1 MTGATAPV
9 TILRSGATKDL
20 LEHGHRF
27 TLQRNGERLE
37 LAALHH
43 PNYGSI
49 CADWCS
55 AEMRRRI
62 AAGRRQ
68 LLARAVGLHKERA
81 LRVLDATA
89 GLGRDGFTLAAL
101 GAQVTLAERNP
112 TLATLLTD
120 ARQRARLDAAT
131 AEAAARTEII
141 CLDSRKLMGAPPKFD
156 VVYLDPMY
164 PGRSKTALAKKE
176 MQLLRE
182 LTGGDADA
190 DELLAAANARRRV
203 VVKRPKTAPPLA
215 GREPSLALAGTQA
228 RFDIYLAR
236 SQP

>member
-1 MTGATAPV
+1 MTEALDPLVRGFAFA
-9 TILRSGATKDL
+9 
-20 LEHGHRF
+20 
-27 TLQRNGERLE
+27 LQRNGERLE
-37 LAALHH
+37 LAALHR
-43 PNYGSI
+43 PGYGAI
-49 CADWCS
+49 CADWTS
-55 AEMRRRI
+55 PEVRRRI

-68 LLARAVGLHKERA
+68 LLARAIGLHKERT

-120 ARQRARLDAAT
+120 ARQRARLDPAT
-131 AEAAARTEII
+131 AEAAARIEII

-164 PGRSKTALAKKE
+164 PGRGKTALAKKE

-203 VVKRPKTAPPLA
+203 VVKRPKSAPPLA
-215 GREPSLALAGTQA
+215 GREPSLELTGTQA
-228 RFDIYLAR
+228 RFDIYLAG
-236 SQP
+236 SAA